1 MRKILVLAL
10 LLGLVGLAG
19 GFVYVAKAAETSL
32 SETLGAGTLSVSAP
46 ASATFGGLTVSTTDQ
61 EDTAVIGDATHT
73 NTTGVEVKD
82 ERGSGAG
89 WSNTITVTNLTV
101 RKDDVKLAGNND
113 DVTASGTY
121 DGVLGIETDHRSFVI
136 EITTGGVA
144 DGATAEYSYWKPGTD
159 PSGAADGTAIKASET
174 ATELSNGVKIA
185 FVAATTYVVG
195 DKWSILVDVFPYYVS
210 ASVGLEITPSDIH
223 NASGSLTGV
232 TKGSANQF
240 FTGTGVTS
248 EALTVMTASQD
259 HGMGDYFIDIDL
271 VQDVHKN
278 SLVGGYTSTATLT
291 VE

>member
-32 SETLGAGTLSVSAP
+32 SETLGAGSLTVSAP
-46 ASATFGGLTVSTTDQ
+46 ASATFGGLTVSTVDQ
-61 EDTAVIGDATHT
+61 EDTAVIGDGTHT

-89 WSNTITVTNLTV
+89 WSNTITATNLTV
-101 RKDDVKLAGNND
+101 RKDDVKLAGDND
-113 DVTASGTY
+113 TLTASGTY
-121 DGVLGIETDHRSFVI
+121 DGVLGIETDHRSFVV
-136 EITTGGVA
+136 EITTTGGAV
-144 DGATAEYSYWKPGTD
+144 GTATYSYWKPGTD
-159 PSGAADGTAIKASET
+159 PSGVADGVDITTAEA
-174 ATELSNGVKIA
+174 ATELSNGVYVSFA
-185 FVAATTYVVG
+185 VATYVVG
-195 DKWSILVDVFPYYVS
+195 DKWSILVDVLPYYVS

-240 FTGTGVTS
+240 FTGAGVTS
-248 EALTVMTASQD
+248 GALTVATASQD

-278 SLVGGYTSTATLT
+278 CLVGEYTSTGTLT